1 MITDDQLLKV
11 PPIEELIKEYGT
23 PWDVAFFI
31 SRQMYNHQIKNQYE
45 KSVSEQNP
53 DSVDAKK
60 EIFIDC
66 ADKILLPIASTV
78 ESMHTENVWQDID
91 PNFYTAFWTMTMYD
105 IATPNDSYA
114 KEIKKVKNQIS
125 QLENNSELNSGTIER
140 PPCRFF
146 SVLKKIVLK
155 C

>member
-1 MITDDQLLKV
+1 
-11 PPIEELIKEYGT
+11 
-23 PWDVAFFI
+23 
-31 SRQMYNHQIKNQYE
+31 MYNHQIKNQYE

-125 QLENNSELNSGTIER
+125 QLENNSELNSGSF
-140 PPCRFF
+140 FF
-146 SVLKKIVLK
+146 SILEIKQPWNSFSSNKE
-155 C
+155 